1 MVKRKNERR
10 GLSHILVRQIK
21 YFLEVLMDLNKEVIK
36 QYIDKHFPL
45 INILSSFCPTFLM
58 GGATRDLMLG
68 LEPKDLDFV
77 CLDTYGMIDNFVLK
91 YNLNW
96 RRNKFGGYKI
106 YYHDIKI
113 DLWSTKD
120 LFASIEYNIDGLFY
134 DVANDYFLSFGFFD
148 AIEHGIVKLNEN
160 NNTTNIERQN
170 NRKEKLE
177 EFLSIL
183 KQRKIEE
190 GYIRKRKKDI

>member
-1 MVKRKNERR
+1 
-10 GLSHILVRQIK
+10 
-21 YFLEVLMDLNKEVIK
+21 MDLDKEIIK
-36 QYIDKHFPL
+36 QYINKHFP
-45 INILSSFCPTFLM
+45 IIYNLSNLCPTFLM
-58 GGATRDLMLG
+58 GGAIRDLMLG

-77 CLDTYGMIDNFVLK
+77 CLDTIGIVDAFVLK
-91 YNLNW
+91 YHLTW
-96 RRNKFGGYKI
+96 RKNKFGGYKI
-106 YYHDIKI
+106 YYRNIEI
-113 DLWSTKD
+113 DLWSTND
-120 LFASIEYNIDGLFY
+120 LFSSIEYNIDGLFY
-134 DVANDYFLSFGFFD
+134 DVANNYFLPFGFFD